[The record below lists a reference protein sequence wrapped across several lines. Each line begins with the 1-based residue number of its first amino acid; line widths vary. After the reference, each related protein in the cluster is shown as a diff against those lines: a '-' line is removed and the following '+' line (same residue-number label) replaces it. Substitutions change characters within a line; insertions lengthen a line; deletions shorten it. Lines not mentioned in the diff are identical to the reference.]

1 MKTFILLSTA
11 ILISPFSWSQ
21 TIKESHQ
28 EKYDEIGTFGLNH
41 DDWALVKKDNRLGF
55 IDNKG
60 DEVVPTIYDEIE
72 LFSMYHKDW
81 ALVKKDNRL
90 GFIDIKGNEVV
101 PLKFKQLEDLKK
113 WLDDEINKP

>member
-55 IDNKG
+55 ID
-60 DEVVPTIYDEIE
+60 
-72 LFSMYHKDW
+72 
-81 ALVKKDNRL
+81 
-90 GFIDIKGNEVV
+90 IKGNEVV